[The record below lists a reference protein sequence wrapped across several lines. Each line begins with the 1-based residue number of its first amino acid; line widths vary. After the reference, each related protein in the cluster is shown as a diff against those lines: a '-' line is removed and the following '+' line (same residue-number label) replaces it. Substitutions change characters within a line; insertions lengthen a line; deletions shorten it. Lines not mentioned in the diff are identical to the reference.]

1 MNLTE
6 AGRKLRAMYD
16 AAAYREK
23 ACSTFLF
30 GIKYADELRGLTNQA
45 IVRASGLRQQ
55 SYPTNVARGRQL
67 AKYVQLR
74 PGTR

>member
-30 GIKYADELRGLTNQA
+30 GSGWSRDE
-45 IVRASGLRQQ
+45 
-55 SYPTNVARGRQL
+55 
-67 AKYVQLR
+67 
-74 PGTR
+74 